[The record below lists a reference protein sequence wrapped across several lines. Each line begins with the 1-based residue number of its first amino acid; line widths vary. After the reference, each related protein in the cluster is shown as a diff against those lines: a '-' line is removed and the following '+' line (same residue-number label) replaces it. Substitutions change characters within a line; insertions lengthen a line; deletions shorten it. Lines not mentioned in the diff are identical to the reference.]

1 MDDHQSENRSGKH
14 ETAVQQLLRART
26 RLLVCFLTL
35 PLYVLAVWS
44 LLSNGRD
51 VSTLMWVYIALY
63 AVFALDMVR
72 PPLPPLRRAVLRAQ
86 YPAEPHQQ
94 ALRALRGSGV
104 GALPY

>member
-72 PPLPPLRRAVLRAQ
+72 RRCPRCGEQFFVRNILLNLISKRCVHCGEA
-86 YPAEPHQQ
+86 
-94 ALRALRGSGV
+94 G
-104 GALPY
+104 

>member
-1 MDDHQSENRSGKH
+1 MDDHQNENSTDKH
-14 ETAVQQLLRART
+14 EAAVQQLLRART

-72 PPLPPLRRAVLRAQ
+72 RRCPRCGEQFFVRNILLNLISKRCVHCGEA
-86 YPAEPHQQ
+86 
-94 ALRALRGSGV
+94 G
-104 GALPY
+104 